1 MFVCSEVVSGVC
13 QNWVEFSFLPALDID
28 QAVFL
33 GFSFLALSVT
43 AWGVGLVATFL
54 LKSR

>member
-13 QNWVEFSFLPALDID
+13 QNWVEFSFLPPLAIN
-28 QAVFL
+28 QAVVL
-33 GFSFLALSVT
+33 GFSFLTLSVT